1 MINQTI
7 NTEARPVP
15 EQLLQY
21 FQTSEHMVINTHNW
35 AKENTQC
42 MVSHPAGLQTPGP
55 IICKREYH
63 LLLYRSYLTGGGLP
77 LTWRNRVCRCGLL
90 SHGVTTYLMDSAP
103 EHHRQLCKTRTTNNT
118 KAP

>member
-42 MVSHPAGLQTPGP
+42 MVSHPAGLQTPG
-55 IICKREYH
+55 IHNMQKRV
-63 LLLYRSYLTGGGLP
+63 S
-77 LTWRNRVCRCGLL
+77 
-90 SHGVTTYLMDSAP
+90 SAVVP
-103 EHHRQLCKTRTTNNT
+103 VIFDRRWSAIDMEKQSL
-118 KAP
+118 